1 VPLVGGGAHQYPV
14 READLVEAVTTL
26 ATTPD
31 FRSEVLG
38 VASEVPV
45 TFADLLRTF
54 AASEG
59 RRPRFVPVP
68 WRALYW
74 PLRTLE
80 AARVPLPFR
89 ADSLLGLV
97 RPAPSVPGV
106 ERLHALG
113 IHATAF
119 VAVAA

>member
-1 VPLVGGGAHQYPV
+1 MDGFSRKGVSARSPARQGVRRMQYALQSLWWERGRFFPGI
-14 READLVEAVTTL
+14 L
-26 ATTPD
+26 
-31 FRSEVLG
+31 S
-38 VASEVPV
+38 V
-45 TFADLLRTF
+45 TFAALLRTF
-54 AASEG
+54 AGEG
-59 RRPRFVPVP
+59 RQPRFVPVP

-113 IHATAF
+113 IHAAPFAT
-119 VAVAA
+119 VPS